1 VARTVGTQASGNDKA
16 DDSAPGNPTS
26 DIGAPDPGE
35 TGRRNGKA
43 GDALPGSGAV
53 RREDAR
59 SCDAQRRDAGRG
71 DGGPGGGKSGSGA
84 LRRGD
89 AQRGDVQRGDG
100 GPGDAG
106 RRGRRV
112 RGDKVKLD
120 RKVLIVFPGLMLG
133 MLLAAL
139 DQTIVATSLPTIVT
153 DLGGLT
159 HLPWVATSY
168 LLASCVSTPIYGK
181 LGDIYGRKRLFQGA
195 IVLFLIG
202 SALCGTAR
210 SMDTLIAFR
219 ALQGVG
225 AGGLMV
231 NSQAIIGDLVPPAE
245 RGRYQGFMQSVFA
258 FSTVAGPLI
267 GGLLTQGPG
276 WRWVFYVNIP
286 IGVVALVVVAAVLK
300 LPPRKPERPSID
312 WLGAGLLSTGVA
324 SVILVTSW
332 GGTTY
337 PWLSTPIIGLSC
349 AGVALLSV
357 FVLVERRAEEPL
369 LPLRLFRSPV
379 LRVSIPLIFVVGFGM
394 VGVATFNPLY
404 QQVVDGVSPTMSGL
418 RLSPMV
424 LSMMVTSVVCG
435 RTIAR
440 IGRYRKFPIVGTF
453 MLIIGMFLLS
463 RLQVGTPYGF
473 QFLALVV
480 VGVSLGLVNPVLV
493 LAAQNAVQPGDIG
506 VATSTNTFGRTV
518 GSSFGVAVF
527 GAIFSAR
534 LTSGLSQGP
543 TGRVVGRFSSG
554 GLNISR
560 AQINALPPA
569 LRTGF
574 LDGFAHALHGVF
586 LGGTVVAVIG
596 FLLALR
602 LREVPL
608 RRRPGTPAPPVAPV
622 GQPGREPVRES

>member
-1 VARTVGTQASGNDKA
+1 LAAGNADSAAGSDNSAAGSGNSGAGNGNSAAGGGKA
-16 DDSAPGNPTS
+16 RD
-26 DIGAPDPGE
+26 
-35 TGRRNGKA
+35 GKA
-43 GDALPGSGAV
+43 GDSRAGSVNAGSVKACGAN
-53 RREDAR
+53 
-59 SCDAQRRDAGRG
+59 AGSANAG
-71 DGGPGGGKSGSGA
+71 SINAGGANGGGAYGGGVSGG
-84 LRRGD
+84 
-89 AQRGDVQRGDG
+89 
-100 GPGDAG
+100 
-106 RRGRRV
+106 
-112 RGDKVKLD
+112 KVKLD
-120 RKVLIVFPGLMLG
+120 RKILVVFPGLMLG

-159 HLPWVATSY
+159 HLSWVATSY
-168 LLASCVSTPIYGK
+168 LLASCISTPIYGK

-202 SALCGTAR
+202 SALCGTAQ
-210 SMDTLIAFR
+210 SMNALIAFR
-219 ALQGVG
+219 ALQGIG

-258 FSTVAGPLI
+258 FATVAGPLI

-286 IGVVALVVVAAVLK
+286 IGVVALVVVGAVLK
-300 LPPRKPERPSID
+300 LPPRMPKRPRID
-312 WLGAGLLSTGVA
+312 WLGAGLLSGGVA

-349 AGVALLSV
+349 AGVVLLV
-357 FVLVERRAEEPL
+357 LFVVVERRAEEPL

-379 LRVSIPLIFVVGFGM
+379 LRISIPLIFVVGFGM

-424 LSMMVTSVVCG
+424 LSMMVTSVFCG

-453 MLIIGMFLLS
+453 LLIIGMFLLS

-473 QFLALVV
+473 QFIALVV

-506 VATSTNTFGRTV
+506 VATSTNSFGRTV

-534 LTSGLSQGP
+534 LTSGLSQGA
-543 TGRVVGRFSSG
+543 TGGVVGRFSSG

-560 AQINALPPA
+560 AQIDALPPA

-574 LDGFAHALHGVF
+574 LNGFGHALHGVF
-586 LGGTVVAVIG
+586 LGGTVVAVVG

-608 RRRPGTPAPPVAPV
+608 RRRAKAGTPVAPD
-622 GQPGREPVRES
+622 PGREPVRDR